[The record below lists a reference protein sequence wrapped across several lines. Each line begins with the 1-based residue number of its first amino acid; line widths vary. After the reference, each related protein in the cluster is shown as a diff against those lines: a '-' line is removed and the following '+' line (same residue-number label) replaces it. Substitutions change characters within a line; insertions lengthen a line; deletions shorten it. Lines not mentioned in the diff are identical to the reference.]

1 MKAIQALPE
10 VVKSS
15 TNTNKSDTGRS
26 VNSAKAKEK
35 EKEKGK
41 TREEMEEQKGE
52 GKNKTVFVEGVGFV
66 SNFLPS
72 SNLNECVDVL
82 MQKKTKA

>member
-1 MKAIQALPE
+1 
-10 VVKSS
+10 
-15 TNTNKSDTGRS
+15 
-26 VNSAKAKEK
+26 
-35 EKEKGK
+35 
-41 TREEMEEQKGE
+41 MEEQKGE